1 MQVSP
6 LRMVKFFHTGLV
18 SSAIQGKTSV
28 PSSVK
33 SLDRLFHTL
42 ARYVGSESL
51 DVSISLQFASKLLDG
66 NMHASLLGHIPHG
79 AGEGSSCCITF
90 SNDNTSGVLGH
101 VLSVLADKK
110 VNVIDMMNKSRGE
123 LAFNI
128 IDVENLPG
136 DDVVTAIAAVEHV
149 IRVRVI

>member
-1 MQVSP
+1 MFFFHKKISIGSKFPRNNNWLVRVQVSP

-90 SNDNTSGVLGH
+90 SND
-101 VLSVLADKK
+101 
-110 VNVIDMMNKSRGE
+110 IDMTTILE
-123 LAFNI
+123 T
-128 IDVENLPG
+128 IDIGQGQTPVG
-136 DDVVTAIAAVEHV
+136 RH
-149 IRVRVI
+149 